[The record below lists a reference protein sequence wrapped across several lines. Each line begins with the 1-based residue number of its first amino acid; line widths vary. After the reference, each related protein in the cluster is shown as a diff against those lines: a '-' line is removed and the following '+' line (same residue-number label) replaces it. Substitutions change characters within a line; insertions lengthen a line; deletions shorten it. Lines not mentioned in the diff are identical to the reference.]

1 MKIERKTMTTD
12 EIVTMLESLEEFDQK
27 DIRMPIVLSWALE
40 DNLESLKKIKDKY
53 LKSRAKIEIEFVE
66 DKKVNEGTTKIKE
79 EFLVEFRDRLSE
91 LLLIENT
98 LDIQMVPFSLLEG
111 REFSSKEIRAIKFM
125 IDREETNNENVA
137 DSE

>member
-53 LKSRAKIEIEFVE
+53 LKSRAKIELEFVE

>member
-1 MKIERKTMTTD
+1 MKIERKTMITG

-27 DIRMPIVLSWALE
+27 DIRMPIAFSWALE
-40 DNLESLKKIKDKY
+40 DNLELLKKIKDKY
-53 LKSRAKIEIEFVE
+53 LKSRAKIEMEFVG
-66 DKKVNEGTTKIKE
+66 DKKVHEGTTKIKE

-98 LDIQMVPFSLLEG
+98 VDIQMVPFSLLEG
-111 REFSSKEIRAIKFM
+111 REFSAKEIRAIKYM

>member
-1 MKIERKTMTTD
+1 MKIERKTMITG